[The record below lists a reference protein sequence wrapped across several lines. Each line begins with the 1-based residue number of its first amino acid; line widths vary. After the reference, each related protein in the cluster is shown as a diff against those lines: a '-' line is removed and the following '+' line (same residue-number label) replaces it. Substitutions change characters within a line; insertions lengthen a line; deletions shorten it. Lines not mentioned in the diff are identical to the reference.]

1 MRVINKKANFEYL
14 LTGEHFEAG
23 IVLLGAEAKS
33 LRNSRA
39 DLKQSVVRAID
50 NELYLINCNIPVV
63 SPPRGYTPT
72 RSRKL
77 LLNKKEIVSAI
88 TKSKQLK
95 LTFVPVSMYNKGR
108 LIKIS
113 VALGKPKKKYDKRA
127 SIKEKDVKREIDR
140 ALKNS

>member
-95 LTFVPVSMYNKGR
+95 LTFVPVSLYNKGR
-108 LIKIS
+108 LFKLEF
-113 VALGKPKKKYDKRA
+113 ALGKPKRKFEKKE
-127 SIKEKDVKREIDR
+127 SIKKKDVERDIERE
-140 ALKNS
+140 LKGL